1 MRLYNI
7 PQPSERVGTS
17 PRSLLN
23 SAVFRNSAKCF
34 RIRILQAP
42 TCFRL
47 HHCAKT
53 TKRFNK
59 TTSKNI
65 FSVSWSAVD
74 HVKNTAINNINIMVR
89 CWGLVLPFGTWAAVR
104 TDEATGELQLI
115 LYNVLNRWRDALQVK
130 WMLQYYLLQGHFQ
143 RV

>member
-1 MRLYNI
+1 MTSSMLRWSIVISVQTLRAKTDKSNTTSS

-115 LYNVLNRWRDALQVK
+115 LYK
-130 WMLQYYLLQGHFQ
+130 FQG
-143 RV
+143 